1 MLLMQE
7 PRLLLLDEPVG
18 GMSPREREQ
27 TAELLARIARGK
39 SMVVIE
45 HDMDFVKRI
54 AHKVT
59 VLHQGRLLS
68 EGTVHE
74 VRPIRVCA
82 TCTWAIEETPCS
94 RSRT

>member
-1 MLLMQE
+1 
-7 PRLLLLDEPVG
+7 
-18 GMSPREREQ
+18 MSPREREQ
-27 TAELLARIARGK
+27 TAELLARISRGK

-68 EGTVHE
+68 EGTVGE
-74 VRPIRVCA
+74 VQADPRVLDVYLGH
-82 TCTWAIEETPCS
+82 
-94 RSRT
+94 

>member
-1 MLLMQE
+1 
-7 PRLLLLDEPVG
+7 
-18 GMSPREREQ
+18 
-27 TAELLARIARGK
+27 
-39 SMVVIE
+39 MVVIE

-74 VRPIRVCA
+74 VQADPRV
-82 TCTWAIEETPCS
+82 
-94 RSRT
+94 RDVYLGH